1 MNKKRNYG
9 RKSLDFIKL
18 RLRLKRDQDNYISPK
33 IILIYKYVL
42 VIGASF
48 CILVFT
54 DYFTKA
60 HEIKTESFSIQY
72 EAGYERTSYSRTHRT
87 YSYNSTAPAPFLYI
101 NDDRLKISTAAYHDL
116 VDSKIAIV
124 GKSNILHFV
133 KYVSGDSQIKYT
145 SENLFLAAGLL
156 ILFLALGLFS
166 LKFEMIQFIIIYLG
180 PALIGCVIWLLYW

>member
-48 CILVFT
+48 CILFFT

-60 HEIKTESFSIQY
+60 HEIKTGYQAAADIALTNDEQFLMVPDMK
-72 EAGYERTSYSRTHRT
+72 AGELDFIPLT
-87 YSYNSTAPAPFLYI
+87 TA
-101 NDDRLKISTAAYHDL
+101 
-116 VDSKIAIV
+116 
-124 GKSNILHFV
+124 
-133 KYVSGDSQIKYT
+133 
-145 SENLFLAAGLL
+145 E
-156 ILFLALGLFS
+156 
-166 LKFEMIQFIIIYLG
+166 
-180 PALIGCVIWLLYW
+180 